1 MSGPGDINDPKQLTS
16 VYKKNGSFDKQ
27 RKLLLNNFRKSETH
41 ANLLMKLKVLI
52 DGKIKENPSILLK
65 NKGKI
70 AALIQGEII
79 NEHLNES
86 NKSKVGNSLLSI
98 VDKDIQEKIIDSPE
112 FHSLI
117 RDELKD
123 IRRKLQ
129 GVSDEDYKAQLE
141 SQKLEEEQQKLQ
153 NQQTHLEILL
163 LLRSTPPLQWY
174 PHQTQ
179 RMTSPTKSKSSCN
192 TRHLTTRRL
201 LIYVFVFIQSRK
213 LTMESETQ

>member
-153 NQQTHLEILL
+153 NQQTHLVDVPKTTNMNYKPNSHRITKLPRFNLNRNSVASKEYTTTSMV
-163 LLRSTPPLQWY
+163 STSDAKDDKPDEKQKFMQY
-174 PHQTQ
+174 
-179 RMTSPTKSKSSCN
+179 
-192 TRHLTTRRL
+192 
-201 LIYVFVFIQSRK
+201 
-213 LTMESETQ
+213 

>member
-1 MSGPGDINDPKQLTS
+1 MNGSGDVTDPKQLTS
-16 VYKKNGSFDKQ
+16 IYKKNGSFDKQ

-65 NKGKI
+65 NRGKI

-79 NEHLNES
+79 NEHLNDS
-86 NKSKVGNSLLSI
+86 NKPKVGNTLLSI

-112 FHSLI
+112 FHTLL

-129 GVSDEDYKAQLE
+129 GISDDDYRAQLE
-141 SQKLEEEQQKLQ
+141 SQRVEEEQKLQ
-153 NQQTHLEILL
+153 NQQTQLVDVPKTTNINYKPNSHRITKVPRFNLNRNSLGPKE
-163 LLRSTPPLQWY
+163 Y
-174 PHQTQ
+174 P
-179 RMTSPTKSKSSCN
+179 TSKNP
-192 TRHLTTRRL
+192 
-201 LIYVFVFIQSRK
+201 
-213 LTMESETQ
+213 SETKDEKPDEKQKFMQY